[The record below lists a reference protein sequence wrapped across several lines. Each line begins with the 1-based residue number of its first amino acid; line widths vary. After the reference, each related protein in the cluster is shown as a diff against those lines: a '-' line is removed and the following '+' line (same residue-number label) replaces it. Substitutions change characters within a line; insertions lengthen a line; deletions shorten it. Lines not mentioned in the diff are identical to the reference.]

1 MVYSRSKQ
9 NISKQMEQS
18 EYRSKDLAVKIEDD
32 DESKANK
39 SFFLGNQ
46 NADGNIS

>member
-1 MVYSRSKQ
+1 
-9 NISKQMEQS
+9 MEQS
-18 EYRSKDLAVKIEDD
+18 EYKSKDLAVKIEDD

-46 NADGNIS
+46 NADGNISQHQSPIFNTRIV